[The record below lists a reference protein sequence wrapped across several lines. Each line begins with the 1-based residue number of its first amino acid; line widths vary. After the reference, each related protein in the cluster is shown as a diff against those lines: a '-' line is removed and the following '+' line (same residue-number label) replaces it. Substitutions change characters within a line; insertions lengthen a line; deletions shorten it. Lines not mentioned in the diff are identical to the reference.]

1 MQENGLKYKLKP
13 LKLIFNCAKILK
25 NTAFQAIISI
35 CFVLFF
41 SDHLPLSMTRS
52 FYTLSLLIRDL
63 LMYVLP
69 IAIFFYIASMLA
81 ELKQQAFLLI
91 GVLLLFEALSNS
103 LSISYAY
110 GIGFSFYNKI
120 NLSNNT
126 FQGMEGLS
134 PYFNIG
140 QFRPKFYTVD
150 KGTLLGVIIGLFLA
164 IESGPTFIQSLQRS
178 KDFINLIFSK
188 FFGKLIPL
196 MVFGFLLNLEK
207 SGFLTGLT
215 HSYGLAFV
223 IILLGILVYLI
234 FLFSVAG
241 AFRISEIFRQI
252 KNIWPVGLIAFT
264 SSSSAATMPF
274 TISAVEKNVKVPS
287 FSRLIIPATTN
298 IQQIGDCIA
307 NVFFGLLILKQFNFP
322 FPEINIWLPFMTVYV
337 LARFTTAGM
346 VGGAI
351 FILIPI
357 FEKYLGFTPEMSS
370 ILLALNLLFDP
381 IITSTNV
388 LANGAL
394 CVIFEK
400 VWLTI
405 KSLQFKPH

>member
-1 MQENGLKYKLKP
+1 
-13 LKLIFNCAKILK
+13 
-25 NTAFQAIISI
+25 
-35 CFVLFF
+35 
-41 SDHLPLSMTRS
+41 
-52 FYTLSLLIRDL
+52 
-63 LMYVLP
+63 
-69 IAIFFYIASMLA
+69 MLA

-223 IILLGILVYLI
+223 IILLV
-234 FLFSVAG
+234 FAG
-241 AFRISEIFRQI
+241 YISDLP
-252 KNIWPVGLIAFT
+252 NY
-264 SSSSAATMPF
+264 
-274 TISAVEKNVKVPS
+274 
-287 FSRLIIPATTN
+287 
-298 IQQIGDCIA
+298 CIA
-307 NVFFGLLILKQFNFP
+307 IFKSIYPLPCLVMALAANNSMTWVN
-322 FPEINIWLPFMTVYV
+322 IN
-337 LARFTTAGM
+337 
-346 VGGAI
+346 
-351 FILIPI
+351 
-357 FEKYLGFTPEMSS
+357 TPEV
-370 ILLALNLLFDP
+370 ILP
-381 IITSTNV
+381 V
-388 LANGAL
+388 
-394 CVIFEK
+394 
-400 VWLTI
+400 
-405 KSLQFKPH
+405 